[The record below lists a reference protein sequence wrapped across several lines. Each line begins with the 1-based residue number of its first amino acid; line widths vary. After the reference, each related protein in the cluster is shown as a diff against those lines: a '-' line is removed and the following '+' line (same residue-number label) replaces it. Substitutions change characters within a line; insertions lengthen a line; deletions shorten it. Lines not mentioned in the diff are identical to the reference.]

1 MIDDQAAAMAQ
12 ALEDLITAPDWKFQ
26 SMRSKAVR
34 VLNVYKESVQTMD
47 GTLAGPGNSGV

>member
-1 MIDDQAAAMAQ
+1 MAQ